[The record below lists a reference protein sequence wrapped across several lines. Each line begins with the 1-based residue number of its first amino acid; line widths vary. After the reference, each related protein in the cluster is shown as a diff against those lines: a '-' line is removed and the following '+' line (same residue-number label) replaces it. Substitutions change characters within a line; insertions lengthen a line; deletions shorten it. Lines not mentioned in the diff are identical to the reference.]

1 MSVEPRASRFV
12 LARAGIG
19 LAAQV
24 VTTAIELPGRTI
36 RAGIHLPAALL
47 GAGARGYL
55 QLTHTVNGLAVKGDE
70 VLELVFPPRTA
81 QPAWVTFDE
90 DEAVAEAEDA
100 AEAEAEPAGTVDE
113 LPLDLD
119 GLDGSNETR

>member
-24 VTTAIELPGRTI
+24 VTTAIELPGRTV

-90 DEAVAEAEDA
+90 DEDAAEDA
-100 AEAEAEPAGTVDE
+100 AAAETEPAGSADE

-119 GLDGSNETR
+119 GLDGGNETR